1 MVHLMINTLN
11 IKVMEIKLHQLSSIL
26 KRLNRFWQNVIDKV
40 KKSDEWK
47 IQLTMKVRFLSSKD
61 NDHEKSINS
70 KSNNMEIMIGN
81 EPMK

>member
-26 KRLNRFWQNVIDKV
+26 KRLNHFWQNVIDKV

-47 IQLTMKVRFLSSKD
+47 IQLTMKVRLLSSKD

>member
-26 KRLNRFWQNVIDKV
+26 KRLNHFWQNVIDKV

-47 IQLTMKVRFLSSKD
+47 IQLTMKVKIFIIKR
-61 NDHEKSINS
+61 
-70 KSNNMEIMIGN
+70 
-81 EPMK
+81 

>member
-1 MVHLMINTLN
+1 MINTLN

-26 KRLNRFWQNVIDKV
+26 KRLNHFWQNVIDKV

-47 IQLTMKVRFLSSKD
+47 IQLTMKGRFLSSKD